1 MIAIAVIG
9 VGRMGSIHARN
20 VASHERA
27 DLAAIADP
35 ATATALAVAAETGA
49 PVRSVT
55 EIMGDPAI
63 DAVLIGAST
72 DTHADLVEQAVAAG
86 KAVLCE
92 KPIDL
97 DAARARRCVETVE
110 RAGGQLMVAFNRR
123 FHPPFS
129 DLVARLRSGE
139 IGRLE
144 ILTIRSLDP
153 TPPSPDYIARS
164 GGIFRDM
171 TIHDLDLARWLLDE
185 PVVAVQAAGSCQIDP
200 VIGAAGDWDSAVTTL
215 RTAGGMLCQIV
226 NSRRAV
232 YGHGP
237 RLELHGSAGRL
248 SADNWTETREAQ
260 AGIHFQARFAHAYQ
274 AELDAFITALESGG
288 ALSPDG
294 TDGLAALLLAEA
306 ATESALT
313 GRTVTPAVA

>member
-9 VGRMGSIHARN
+9 VGRMGAIHARN

-35 ATATALAVAAETGA
+35 ATATAVAVAAETGA

-97 DAARARRCVETVE
+97 DAARARRCVEAVE
-110 RAGGQLMVAFNRR
+110 RAGGRLMVAFNRR

-129 DLVARLRSGE
+129 DLVVRLRSGE

-144 ILTIRSLDP
+144 ILMIRSLDP

-171 TIHDLDLARWLLDE
+171 MIHDLDLARWLLDE

-260 AGIHFQARFAHAYQ
+260 VGIHFQARFAHAYQ